1 MNNKKDCSCN
11 GNRKDVIRKIE
22 EANRN
27 IKYRYVPGPKGE
39 KGDQGERGEQ
49 GPATINIGKI
59 ETVAPDQNAE
69 VVNSGTNIDAVLDF
83 KIPKGE
89 KGEKG
94 EKGDQGEKGFPG
106 EIGISE
112 VITIDETITNNPGE
126 EAEVLDDKEGNV
138 HHLTFYIPKGEKGE
152 KGDQG
157 PKGDKGEPA
166 KVEAYSMK
174 YSNQNVPLQLSRMAD
189 KVVPLNEEGKSY
201 HIDNTQE
208 NSIKIQE
215 EGYYQISYYLS
226 GTPNVSAS
234 LTVTVR
240 NNDILMAGTN
250 LKTKWEPNTLNN
262 VSNTVIA
269 ELLKD
274 DVINLNV
281 RADSETTLTFND
293 GTTAV
298 LTLIKIG

>member
-1 MNNKKDCSCN
+1 MNNKKDCSCK
-11 GNRKDVIRKIE
+11 GNRKDVIRRIE

-69 VVNSGTNIDAVLDF
+69 VLNSGTNIDAVLDF
-83 KIPKGE
+83 KIPKG
-89 KGEKG
+89 
-94 EKGDQGEKGFPG
+94 
-106 EIGISE
+106 
-112 VITIDETITNNPGE
+112 
-126 EAEVLDDKEGNV
+126 
-138 HHLTFYIPKGEKGE
+138 
-152 KGDQG
+152 
-157 PKGDKGEPA
+157 PKGDKGEPGQKGDKGEPA
-166 KVEAYSMK
+166 QTIAYAMR

-189 KVVPLNEEGKSY
+189 TIVPLNEDGKY
-201 HIDNTQE
+201 YNTDYTTE
-208 NSIKIQE
+208 NSVKIKE
-215 EGYYQISYYLS
+215 EGFYQISYYLS

-234 LTVTVR
+234 LTINAR
-240 NNDILMAGTN
+240 NNDILIGGTN
-250 LKTKWEPNTLNN
+250 LRAKWEPNTLNS

-269 ELLKD
+269 ELSKD

-281 RADSETTLTFND
+281 RADAETTLTFND
-293 GTTAV
+293 YTTAV